1 MSLGQQIQLRKLV
14 RQLLIVLLGVVWV
27 TGAQLSLSLLIE
39 PVLAANKQL
48 SLHTDL
54 NLEDWLLTWPIFLV
68 LIPLITFPVWRSAT
82 WLNAITYNE
91 ATKTDL
97 KRILIW
103 INVFKGMNL
112 LSALI
117 VIVILFFSK
126 DIPNSA
132 SLNPFILIG
141 SLFSYAITFIVL
153 MLFTK
158 WVNIMTQLQGQ
169 YTGRHSVIYP
179 IIRTATPFIRILQI
193 FLLSESLVL
202 FFVSDE
208 LSFFSIILQIL
219 SSIFNILL
227 VELGLRFA
235 HMTAQDITSPQPSQ

>member
-1 MSLGQQIQLRKLV
+1 MSLGRQIQLRKLV
-14 RQLLIVLLGVVWV
+14 RQLLIVLLGVVWI

-68 LIPLITFPVWRSAT
+68 IIPLIAFPVWRSAT

-103 INVFKGMNL
+103 INVFKGINL

-117 VIVILFFSK
+117 VIAILFYSIY
-126 DIPNSA
+126 IPNSNN
-132 SLNPFILIG
+132 LNPFILTG
-141 SLFSYAITFIVL
+141 SLFSYIIAFIIL
-153 MLFTK
+153 GFLAK
-158 WVNIMTQLQGQ
+158 WVNILTQLQGKD
-169 YTGRHSVIYP
+169 TGRYSVIYP
-179 IIRTATPFIRILQI
+179 IIMAATPFIRILQI
-193 FLLSESLVL
+193 FLLGESLVV
-202 FFVSDE
+202 FFMPDE
-208 LSFFSIILQIL
+208 LSSFSIFLQIL
-219 SSIFNILL
+219 SSILDILL

-235 HMTAQDITSPQPSQ
+235 HITAQDIHLPQPSQ